1 MSSDIPN
8 FYSGANIFIT
18 GATGFV
24 GLALVE
30 KLLRCI
36 PNVGTI
42 YLLVRPK
49 RGKDVDSRLQD
60 LLKDR
65 IFNLLKEQK
74 GDASFKK
81 VTAVS
86 GDVGQENLGLSSE
99 DENKLIENVNFV
111 FHSAA
116 TLDFEASLKTTVD
129 INLLGTRRIV
139 DLCKK
144 IRNLKALLHV
154 SSAYVNSNR
163 KSAEEI
169 IYEAP
174 DDPDRVIGLT
184 NTLDEA
190 ALDHITPSILRDHP
204 NTYTFT
210 KALAEHEVAKA
221 NSSFPT
227 AIIRPSMIVGA
238 WKEPVPGWTNS
249 KNGPQGFIM
258 GAAKGV
264 VRRLPVDKNLV
275 YDYVPVDVVVNEM
288 ITAAWYAASL
298 KPPETPVF
306 QCTTSTYKPFKWA
319 LVETEISK
327 LLHAYPLKSAVWY
340 PTLKLLPSLF
350 LFRISAF
357 IFHMIPAYILDTV
370 SRISGQRPIL
380 VKLHTNV
387 NKSLGRLAPFIFN
400 EWMFDNSK
408 SLELHRKL
416 SDSDKNVFGIDVE
429 KLTWE
434 TYFSDLA
441 MGVRQFLNNEDPKT
455 LPAAKRKDSVLFILN
470 LLIQFFVIGLLWFLT
485 YKISATSFL
494 TSLYFIPVIAFVFNL
509 L

>member
-1 MSSDIPN
+1 MSSDIPS
-8 FYSGANIFIT
+8 FFGGANIFIT

-30 KLLRCI
+30 KLLRCVPDI
-36 PNVGTI
+36 GTV
-42 YLLVRPK
+42 YLLMRSK
-49 RGKDVDSRLQD
+49 RGKDISSRLED

-65 IFNLLKEQK
+65 IFNTLKEQK
-74 GDASFKK
+74 GDAQFHKLK
-81 VTAVS
+81 AVA
-86 GDVGQENLGLSSE
+86 GDVGQDNLGLNPE
-99 DENKLIENVNFV
+99 DERTVVENVNFV

-129 INLLGTRRIV
+129 INLLGTKRIV
-139 DLCKK
+139 TLCKK

-169 IYEAP
+169 IYPAP
-174 DDPDRVIGLT
+174 DDPERVIGLIT
-184 NTLDEA
+184 TLDEA
-190 ALDHITPSILRDHP
+190 DLDHITPSVLGNHP

-210 KALAEHEVAKA
+210 KALAEHVVA
-221 NSSFPT
+221 NENGSFPT
-227 AIIRPSMIVGA
+227 AIVRPSMIVGA

-264 VRRLPVDKNLV
+264 VRRLPVDKQLI
-275 YDYVPVDVVVNEM
+275 YDYIPVDVVVNEM
-288 ITAAWYAASL
+288 IAAAWYAAKF
-298 KPPETPVF
+298 KPDTTPVF
-306 QCTTSTYKPFKWA
+306 QCTTSTYKPFKWV
-319 LVETEISK
+319 LVETKISA

-340 PTLKLLPSLF
+340 PTLKLLPSLL
-350 LFRISAF
+350 LFRISAL

-370 SRISGQRPIL
+370 SRICGQRPIL

-400 EWMFDNSK
+400 EWMFDNTK
-408 SLELHRKL
+408 SLELHKKL
-416 SDSDKNVFGIDVE
+416 SDSDKLTFGIDVNDLVWE
-429 KLTWE
+429 K
-434 TYFSDLA
+434 YFNDLA
-441 MGVRQFLNNEDPKT
+441 LGVRQFLNNEEPKT
-455 LPAAKRKDSVLFILN
+455 LPAAKRKDSILWVLN
-470 LLIQFFVIGLLWFLT
+470 LTVQSLFVAFLWYLVYKVTGSSLYTSFAYLPVIGF
-485 YKISATSFL
+485 F
-494 TSLYFIPVIAFVFNL
+494 FNL